1 RVLRH
6 PGDNRLHGGN
16 FISTFVLI
24 AQNRMSAAADKRA
37 VLDLQ
42 IGLLTEHELTKIAT
56 LLSGMAKQ
64 LGVRTEVEG
73 ELEEVKRMS
82 LPMRCLTR
90 SKTTQAESL
99 FMRANQKQTWLDA
112 RGADLA

>member
-1 RVLRH
+1 MRCVVLGSSPSS

-56 LLSGMAKQ
+56 LHSVMAKQ

-73 ELEEVKRMS
+73 ELEEVKRDVA
-82 LPMRCLTR
+82 P
-90 SKTTQAESL
+90 
-99 FMRANQKQTWLDA
+99 DA
-112 RGADLA
+112 VLNDIENDAS